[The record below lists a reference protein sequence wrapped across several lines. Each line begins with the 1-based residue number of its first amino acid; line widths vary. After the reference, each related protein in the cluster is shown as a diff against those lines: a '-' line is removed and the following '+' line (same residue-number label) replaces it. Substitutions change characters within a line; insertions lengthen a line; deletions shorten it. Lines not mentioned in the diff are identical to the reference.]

1 MLTVCNLRIVLTG
14 YVTSHQHYTDDFS
27 FCFWSTGSHSYLR
40 FSFLMQEEQFM
51 YPSSLH
57 NERFKVAIVNCNRE
71 GSGPGD
77 ALVLETEGT
86 SWEITRALK
95 CD

>member
-1 MLTVCNLRIVLTG
+1 
-14 YVTSHQHYTDDFS
+14 
-27 FCFWSTGSHSYLR
+27 
-40 FSFLMQEEQFM
+40 MQEEQFM

-86 SWEITRALK
+86 SWEITRAWK